1 VLLNRTGV
9 RRRAAPFVNLRNW
22 AGHRRRPAALVVA
35 KVTQS
40 SDQNL
45 QRKAYEDLRF
55 RMTCL
60 GISIAP
66 RGKSVARRGNLVHWL
81 RARRRSALSPRAG
94 TGRGRPIRGL
104 PAQQGAA
111 LTNAGSPPRQPQL
124 SEARDVTN
132 ANAAHKDVSAARGI
146 ATTRRR
152 NSHFK
157 KVSLLSGDVSSGD
170 NRGSLILINPTP
182 AVS

>member
-1 VLLNRTGV
+1 VSWYFNCPKGQVGSPKGQPCSLASSAPSLCIV
-9 RRRAAPFVNLRNW
+9 AARWNW
-22 AGHRRRPAALVVA
+22 PG
-35 KVTQS
+35 
-40 SDQNL
+40 
-45 QRKAYEDLRF
+45 
-55 RMTCL
+55 
-60 GISIAP
+60 
-66 RGKSVARRGNLVHWL
+66 
-81 RARRRSALSPRAG
+81 SPD
-94 TGRGRPIRGL
+94 PGL

-132 ANAAHKDVSAARGI
+132 SNAAHKDVSAARGI

>member
-1 VLLNRTGV
+1 MLLNR
-9 RRRAAPFVNLRNW
+9 RAAQFVNFRNW

-35 KVTQS
+35 TITHS
-40 SDQNL
+40 NDQNL

-55 RMTCL
+55 RMTRLVFQLPQGASRLPEEATSFIGFERVVLHCRRAL
-60 GISIAP
+60 ELAGSPDPGAP
-66 RGKSVARRGNLVHWL
+66 
-81 RARRRSALSPRAG
+81 SA
-94 TGRGRPIRGL
+94 T
-104 PAQQGAA
+104 GAA
-111 LTNAGSPPRQPQL
+111 LTNAGSPPRPPQL
-124 SEARDVTN
+124 SGGRDVTN
-132 ANAAHKDVSAARGI
+132 ASAAHKDLSAAHGI
-146 ATTRRR
+146 ATTRPR